1 MGHKKGME
9 GTKVQPMKRR
19 GIKMYDTRSI
29 ENVKLSNTVTIKK
42 YLELEAEKD
51 KESIADFIKERF
63 AERYINPVKKRP
75 HKSGFATM
83 ALSCLMIEV
92 LESFHRGW
100 KNTKGKSKQAFR
112 SFFEYA
118 YEKELKLGVFHK
130 IADNFYKNIRCGLLH
145 QAETIN
151 GWRILRKGKLL
162 NEESKT
168 INANEFLKGVEEFLN
183 FYCEELKQ
191 SDWNDD
197 IWKNLRKKMNA
208 IIENCK
214 DGDENER

>member
-1 MGHKKGME
+1 MEHKKGTKW
-9 GTKVQPMKRR
+9 TKVQPMKRMS
-19 GIKMYDTRSI
+19 IKMCDAMSI
-29 ENVKLSNTVTIKK
+29 ENVKLSNNVTIKK
-42 YLELEAEKD
+42 YLELEVEKD

-63 AERYINPVKKRP
+63 AERYINPVKKGP
-75 HKSGFATM
+75 YKSGFAIM
-83 ALSCLMIEV
+83 ALSCLMIES
-92 LESFHRGW
+92 LESFHKGW
-100 KNTKGKSKQAFR
+100 KNTDGKSKQAFR

-118 YEKELKLGVFHK
+118 YKKELKLGVFHN

-168 INANEFLKGVEEFLN
+168 INANEFLNGVEEFLN
-183 FYCEELKQ
+183 FYYEKLKQ
-191 SDWNDD
+191 SDWDDD

-214 DGDENER
+214 EKH